1 VEACG
6 AHKSPN
12 ILFAVKVTP
21 KSHDRNMSPL
31 EVVDLLKI
39 NTCAPITQ
47 LVECAAVNSSTCTQ
61 TRDRKVIG
69 SNPIGS
75 GVCILQTTSIYS
87 SVAERDTCNVE
98 VTGSIP
104 V

>member
-1 VEACG
+1 MTQWKRVG
-6 AHKSPN
+6 L
-12 ILFAVKVTP
+12 ITP

-31 EVVDLLKI
+31 GVFGYLQSTTKTVS
-39 NTCAPITQ
+39 APITQ

-61 TRDRKVIG
+61 TWYRKVIG

-75 GVCILQTTSIYS
+75 GGSIYS